1 MYGASTLD
9 EILFHGNGEQPM
21 SSIDIMSAQSQTR
34 GYLLDASTSVG

>member
-1 MYGASTLD
+1 MTLWIVEAD
-9 EILFHGNGEQPM
+9 GEQPM